1 MVIQVRNTTIILQMY
16 NSIKY
21 INSLAYNDYT
31 LQAWG
36 KSDKWS

>member
-1 MVIQVRNTTIILQMY
+1 MVIQVQNTAIMLQMY

-21 INSLAYNDYT
+21 INCLAYNDYT

-36 KSDKWS
+36 KSGKWS